1 MKLKDVRTFEFK
13 GEGDKIIIIGET
25 HPELGGSEYQK
36 LILGKVQGEPPHVH
50 LEDEYNVA
58 MAVLNLIRNDSEGN
72 ITAVHDCSTGGIGVT
87 VSEMAF
93 SGGLGAEIDLSQIPG
108 AEGLNDFEA
117 LFSESHGRFLV
128 TVKEE
133 VADEILGKLD
143 VPAAVIG
150 TVNGDSLV
158 INDSVNIPVSELK
171 NSYHDVIEKFMA

>member
-1 MKLKDVRTFEFK
+1 M
-13 GEGDKIIIIGET
+13 
-25 HPELGGSEYQK
+25 
-36 LILGKVQGEPPHVH
+36 
-50 LEDEYNVA
+50 
-58 MAVLNLIRNDSEGN
+58 
-72 ITAVHDCSTGGIGVT
+72 
-87 VSEMAF
+87 
-93 SGGLGAEIDLSQIPG
+93 
-108 AEGLNDFEA
+108 NDFES

-150 TVNGDSLV
+150 TVSGDSLV